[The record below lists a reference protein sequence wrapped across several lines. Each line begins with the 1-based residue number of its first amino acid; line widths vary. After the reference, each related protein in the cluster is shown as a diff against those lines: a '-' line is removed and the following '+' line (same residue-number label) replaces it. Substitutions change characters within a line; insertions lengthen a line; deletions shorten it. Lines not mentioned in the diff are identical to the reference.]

1 MIPNGVSPLLGAGAN
16 STPQRCVLEL
26 PLGTQIGLGRGRQN
40 VRDRVMVEDPL
51 TDFEEVVGGIRPP
64 WTISGRFFQMGS

>member
-1 MIPNGVSPLLGAGAN
+1 MLGAGAN

-40 VRDRVMVEDPL
+40 VRDLVMVKDPL
-51 TDFEEVVGGIRPP
+51 TDFEEVV
-64 WTISGRFFQMGS
+64 SGT

>member
-1 MIPNGVSPLLGAGAN
+1 MHGAGAN

-40 VRDRVMVEDPL
+40 ERDRAMVKDPPIDL
-51 TDFEEVVGGIRPP
+51 EEVVVG
-64 WTISGRFFQMGS
+64 T